1 MLSGLR
7 VLVVEDEAVIAE
19 DIGDMIREAEG
30 EVVGP
35 FASVRDARAFLK
47 NNVAVDAAVLDL
59 SVNDGTITP
68 VLESLCAR
76 AVPVVV
82 YSGGALPE
90 DVRHRHPDLIALSKP
105 VHPARLIA
113 ELRRAKGQVAVATQM

>member
-19 DIGDMIREAEG
+19 DIGHMIRDAEG

-35 FASVRDARAFLK
+35 LERVGDARALLK
-47 NNVAVDAAVLDL
+47 DNVAVDAAVLDL
-59 SVNDGTITP
+59 SLKDGAITP
-68 VLESLCAR
+68 VLESLRAR
-76 AVPVVV
+76 GVPVVV
-82 YSGGALPE
+82 YTGGDVPE
-90 DVRHRHPDLIALSKP
+90 DVRRRHPDLVWLSKP

-113 ELRRAKGQVAVATQM
+113 EIRRGSGKLTV